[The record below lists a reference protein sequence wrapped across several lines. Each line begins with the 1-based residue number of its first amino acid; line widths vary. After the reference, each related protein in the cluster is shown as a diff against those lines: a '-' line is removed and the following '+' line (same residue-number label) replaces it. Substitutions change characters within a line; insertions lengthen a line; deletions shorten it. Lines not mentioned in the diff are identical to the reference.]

1 MLQLLRDNA
10 NTTEVVKDWFM
21 SQMIGSFKDQ
31 SVPQDF
37 KDYMKAQG
45 VSDDH
50 IVMILEANPRILFDV
65 FDNNELII
73 NVIHTGNGF
82 IWDVADVKSVKLYS
96 SRKQAEIDAVTRA
109 YEMLNDKLNVTLNE
123 GSDSTTS
130 VE

>member
-82 IWDVADVKSVKLYS
+82 SWDVADVKSVKLYS